1 MENQES
7 GGDLRVL
14 YSPAADCPRP
24 IDIIAVHGLNGDSMN
39 TWTHFP
45 GRGKPS
51 TMWLRDLLPEKLP
64 SSRVMTFQYDASV
77 VGNTSAHGV
86 RGNASKLLQ
95 LLRDKR
101 EDNDD
106 EGRPIVFVGHSLG
119 GIIIKQALKLASSS
133 RRFSDIAKSTRGI
146 VFFGTPHRGADG
158 AKWLGLLT
166 GIVSTAL
173 NQPQS
178 KFIKLLETH
187 SAELLKVSEDFR
199 PLATKYAIVSFY
211 EEHVDRIL
219 GKLVSSPPPPPP
231 LANRLRHPQDMM
243 VVFYAAM

>member
-1 MENQES
+1 VES
-7 GGDLRVL
+7 VERHLSNAYNYFAGTEAGKQQPKILRH
-14 YSPAADCPRP
+14 CQ
-24 IDIIAVHGLNGDSMN
+24 VHKGNSI
-39 TWTHFP
+39 THP
-45 GRGKPS
+45 PS
-51 TMWLRDLLPEKLP
+51 P
-64 SSRVMTFQYDASV
+64 SS
-77 VGNTSAHGV
+77 
-86 RGNASKLLQ
+86 
-95 LLRDKR
+95 
-101 EDNDD
+101 
-106 EGRPIVFVGHSLG
+106 P
-119 GIIIKQALKLASSS
+119 SSS
-133 RRFSDIAKSTRGI
+133 PSLANNGNLPRQ

-219 GKLVSSPPPPPP
+219 GKLVSSPPPP
-231 LANRLRHPQDMM
+231 LANSPRHPQGMM
-243 VVFYAAM
+243 VVFYEAM